1 MRKYEMMVIVDPDL
15 GEDGIEKKIID
26 IKEHLEKNGAKLES
40 IEEWGH
46 KKFAYPIK
54 KKDEGYYT
62 IFYFEAEPE
71 FSLELRR
78 KIELD
83 REILRQIILRREE

>member
-15 GEDGIEKKIID
+15 GEEGIEKKIIE
-26 IKEHLEKNGAKLES
+26 IKEYIEKNGAKLES

-54 KKDEGYYT
+54 KKDEGYYA

-83 REILRQIILRREE
+83 REILRHIILRREE